1 MTSSEYA
8 LAAAALAVGIYLIAT
23 ALAAYTPA
31 PNHVVGIAL
40 AAFGAAYALTAKTR
54 EAAFWGGLQIIAGT
68 ATAAG
73 GAAPP
78 TLVVGI
84 ALVFAAAT
92 ALISARR
99 K

>member
-1 MTSSEYA
+1 MTPSEYA

-23 ALAAYTPA
+23 AAAAYPPA
-31 PNHVVGIAL
+31 PNHIAGIAL
-40 AAFGAAYALTAKTR
+40 AAFGAAYALAAKTR
-54 EAAFWGGLQIIAGT
+54 EAAFWGGLLIIAGT

-78 TLVVGI
+78 TLVVGT
-84 ALVFAAAT
+84 ALVFAAAA
-92 ALISARR
+92 ALINAKR